1 MILLLGGTHEGR
13 EIAEILN
20 ALGHPYVL
28 SVTTSLGYDLY
39 HTTAGNCI
47 IKKFTPEALSTY
59 IKAEGIHLIIDATH
73 PHAEVIKT
81 NARVSALEHDILYW
95 RFERKTEGTLPRNVS
110 ISKYTSISKAILSL
124 KEIVRDDEKLLITG
138 TKHIPEFLATFKKSQ
153 CVFRIMPGEDSM
165 AICMA
170 NGVPIEN
177 IIAIKAPCSL
187 EMNRCIFKDF
197 NINYFVFK
205 NSGRGSAFKS
215 NIEALEDTAVKG
227 VIIEPHTVIVDTLFE
242 DLSSLERALMIY
254 KPQ

>member
-39 HTTAGNCI
+39 HPTAKKCI
-47 IKKFTPEALSTY
+47 VNKFTLEALSSY
-59 IKAEGIHLIIDATH
+59 IKSERIHLIIDATH
-73 PHAEVIKT
+73 PHAEVIKST
-81 NARVSALEHDILYW
+81 ARISALEHDILYW
-95 RFERKTEGTLPRNVS
+95 RFERKPEVMIQSDAFINKYPS
-110 ISKYTSISKAILSL
+110 ISLAIASL
-124 KEIVRDDEKLLITG
+124 KEVVKHDQKLLITG
-138 TKHIPEFLATFKKSQ
+138 TKHIPEFLATFDKSQ
-153 CVFRIMPGEDSM
+153 CVFRIMPGQDSM

-197 NINYFVFK
+197 NINYFIFK

-215 NIEALEDTAVKG
+215 NVEALKDTEVKG
-227 VIIEPHTVIVDTLFE
+227 VVIEPHALIVDTHFE
-242 DLSSLERALMIY
+242 DLSTLEKALMSY
-254 KPQ
+254 KL